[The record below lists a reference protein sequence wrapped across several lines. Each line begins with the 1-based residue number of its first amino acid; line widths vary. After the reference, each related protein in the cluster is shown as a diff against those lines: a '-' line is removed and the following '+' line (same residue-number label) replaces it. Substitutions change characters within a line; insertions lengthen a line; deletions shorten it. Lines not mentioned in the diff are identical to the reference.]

1 MITILTTALA
11 GVAAFALGKLNDPV
25 GRQLDDVRSQVEL
38 RNVMTPLFGGSSD
51 R

>member
-1 MITILTTALA
+1 MIALLTTTLA
-11 GVAAFALGKLNDPV
+11 AVAAFALGRFNDPV
-25 GRQLDDVRSQVEL
+25 GRELDDVRSQVEL